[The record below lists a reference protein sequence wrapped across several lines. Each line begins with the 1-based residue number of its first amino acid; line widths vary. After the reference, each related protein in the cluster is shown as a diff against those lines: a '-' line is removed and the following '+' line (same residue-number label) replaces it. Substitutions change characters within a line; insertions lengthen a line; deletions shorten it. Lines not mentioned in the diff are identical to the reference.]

1 MTVTARR
8 NASLPRQVRIL
19 AAARAVNQLG
29 AFSLAFLT
37 VMMCRVLGTSLAT
50 AGAVSALFGLA
61 TIPSRLLG
69 GRLADRLGRRRTI
82 LVGLTGC
89 AAAQLGIAAAPDL
102 AAAAVCSVLLG
113 LAFELYEP
121 PSQAMI
127 ADATGPGQRAR
138 AYSLLTTALAVGNMG
153 AGLIADTVGQ
163 SGLRWLFVVD
173 AASCLACALIVRLAL
188 PGAGRGETSEPKPH
202 GPGDHPAVRPAA
214 APWRDPALL
223 AMTTA
228 GTMFALVY
236 MLILV
241 GLPLSLSARGLNPA
255 SAGLIMAMATLTLV
269 TARPALRIPLLA
281 RLSDQ
286 VACGAGFALMAAGL
300 AGYAAAHSL
309 AGLLAPTAIWSAGNL
324 LLSGRAFAVVT
335 ALAPPGAAA
344 RYLAVY
350 GLSWGIATVAAP
362 VLATQVIRALGPAA
376 LWSGCAALC
385 AVLSCGQPALLRAVA
400 RRPQVREAR
409 LAGTERRGT
418 WPRSARQTDPARC
431 SDEHGPV
438 ERPALLACRAGR
450 ASGVSGQV
458 HPGADAGAEPGE
470 NPAVVLDLV
479 VVGSGELG
487 RGDGEDG
494 PRHGIGG
501 LAGGPHDG
509 VPA

>member
-1 MTVTARR
+1 MTSMVRR
-8 NASLPRQVRIL
+8 RVEVPRQVRVL

-29 AFSLAFLT
+29 GFSLAFLT
-37 VMMCRVLGTSLAT
+37 VMMCKVLGAGLAT

-69 GRLADRLGRRRTI
+69 GRLAEWLGPRRTI
-82 LVGLTGC
+82 LAGLTGC

-102 AAAAVCSVLLG
+102 AVAAVCAVLLG

-127 ADATGPGQRAR
+127 AEATEPGQRTH
-138 AYSLLTTALAVGNMG
+138 AYALLTTALAAGNMG
-153 AGLIADTVGQ
+153 AGLIANAVGH

-188 PGAGRGETSEPKPH
+188 PADPLPVSQPQPPSPDEDLR
-202 GPGDHPAVRPAA
+202 VRIALS
-214 APWRDPALL
+214 PWRDARLL

-241 GLPLSLSARGLNPA
+241 ALPLSLSARGLNPA
-255 SAGLIMAMATLTLV
+255 SAGLVMATATLTLIV
-269 TARPALRIPLLA
+269 SRPVLRI
-281 RLSDQ
+281 RLVAGLSGQ
-286 VACGAGFALMAAGL
+286 VACGTGFALMAAGL
-300 AGYAAAHSL
+300 TGYAIAHSL

-362 VLATQVIRALGPAA
+362 VLAAEVIGSFGPAA
-376 LWSGCAALC
+376 LWSGCAVLC
-385 AVLSCGQPALLRAVA
+385 AVMSCGQPALMRAVM
-400 RRPQVREAR
+400 RRSP
-409 LAGTERRGT
+409 
-418 WPRSARQTDPARC
+418 DPA
-431 SDEHGPV
+431 
-438 ERPALLACRAGR
+438 
-450 ASGVSGQV
+450 VSA
-458 HPGADAGAEPGE
+458 PEK
-470 NPAVVLDLV
+470 PAVRWLQ
-479 VVGSGELG
+479 S
-487 RGDGEDG
+487 R
-494 PRHGIGG
+494 
-501 LAGGPHDG
+501 A
-509 VPA
+509 